1 MLKPD
6 NSLWAQ
12 IERGIAIL
20 KGGGVVAFPTDTV
33 YGLGACADNEAAV
46 ARIFELKRRPRNTAL
61 PLLLAD
67 KAQISQVALSVPPI
81 ARRLI
86 DKFLPGAL
94 TLVLPR
100 ASAVLDIVTAGGST
114 VAIRIPDHP
123 VPVALARELGPIAA
137 TSANLSGQPSALTA
151 AEVYNQFGDKI
162 DMVIDGGRCPRGEES
177 TIVDVSGPTPV
188 LLREGAI
195 SRQELEEVGEIK

>member
-6 NSLWAQ
+6 NFLSAQ
-12 IERGIAIL
+12 IEQGITIL

-46 ARIFELKRRPRNTAL
+46 ARIFELKQRPRHIAL

-67 KAQISQVALSVPPI
+67 QAQISQVALSVPPV

-86 DKFLPGAL
+86 NKFLPGAL

-100 ASAVLDIVTAGGST
+100 ASAVSDTVTAGGST
-114 VAIRIPDHP
+114 VAIRIPAHP
-123 VPVALARELGPIAA
+123 VPVAFARELGPIAA
-137 TSANLSGQPSALTA
+137 TSANLSGQSSALTA

-162 DMVIDGGRCPRGEES
+162 DLVVDGGRCPKGEES
-177 TIVDVSGPTPV
+177 TIVDVTGPIPV

-195 SRQELEEVGEIK
+195 SRSELEQVGEVK